1 MRVARLGSTLGCIV
15 PLYPNCQAELLP
27 EDVLPTFQCKNC
39 ATRLVSNRATAIIH
53 GIVIA
58 IATELLLYF
67 ILGLWAGD
75 FLVGASA
82 FLLLGGLAAYVIY
95 QVVFPSLLK
104 VSPFR

>member
-1 MRVARLGSTLGCIV
+1 MT
-15 PLYPNCQAELLP
+15 
-27 EDVLPTFQCKNC
+27 TFMTPYIYRKGATYSADC
-39 ATRLVSNRATAIIH
+39 AKCGATAIIH